1 MSMTNNGKRRVVVTG
16 LGAVTPVGLGV
27 KATWEALL
35 NNVSG
40 VKPITLFDSSQHEV
54 HIAAECHGFLAENYI
69 EKREARRLD
78 RFAQLAVAAAGE
90 AVKDSKLDFTKE
102 DTARC
107 GVIIGTGIGGIIEI
121 EEQKERLMTKGPSK
135 VSPFLIPKLM
145 ANAASAHVSI
155 IHKLRGPNYCIVTA
169 CAAGANSLGSA
180 LRSIQ
185 YGEADIMVAGGS
197 EAAISPL
204 GMSGFANMGALSKF
218 KGDPVHASRPFD
230 KERDGFVM
238 GEGAGVVVLEELEHA
253 LKRDA
258 RIYAEFSGYGLSGD
272 GHHITSPCEDGDG
285 GIRAMTG
292 ALRDANLRPDDID
305 YINAHGTSTPT
316 NDRIESRA
324 IRSVMGDRAKK
335 IPVNSTKSM
344 TGHTLGA
351 AGGVEFVVMCMS
363 LAEDRIH
370 ATLNYKN
377 PDPDCDLDY
386 VPGLPRAHKI
396 RNAFSNSLGFGGHNA
411 TLVASKLKL

>member
-1 MSMTNNGKRRVVVTG
+1 
-16 LGAVTPVGLGV
+16 LGALTPVGLTA
-27 KATWEALL
+27 KSTWDALL

-40 VKPITLFDSSQHEV
+40 VGKITLYDPVNHEV
-54 HIAAECHGFLAENYI
+54 KIAAECKGFLPENHV

-78 RFAQLAVAAAGE
+78 RFTQLAIAAANE
-90 AVKDSKLDFTKE
+90 AVADSKLNFANE

-107 GVIIGTGIGGIIEI
+107 GVIIGTGIGGITEI
-121 EEQKERLMTKGPSK
+121 EEQKERLMTKGPTK
-135 VSPFLIPKLM
+135 ISPFLIPKLM

-169 CAAGANSLGSA
+169 CASGANSLGAA

-185 YGEADIMVAGGS
+185 YGESDIMVAGGT

-204 GMSGFANMGALSKF
+204 GMAGFATMGALSKNND
-218 KGDPVHASRPFD
+218 DPCGASRPFD
-230 KERDGFVM
+230 KLRDGFIM

-258 RIYAEFSGYGLSGD
+258 RIYAEFTGYGLSGD
-272 GHHITSPCEDGDG
+272 GYHITSPCENGDG

-292 ALRDANLRPDDID
+292 ALKDANLRPEDID
-305 YINAHGTSTPT
+305 YVNAHGTSTPF
-316 NDRIESRA
+316 NDRIETRA
-324 IRSVMGDRAKK
+324 IKAVLGDRAGK

-351 AGGVEFVVMCMS
+351 AGGVEFVVMCLS
-363 LAEDRIH
+363 VAEDKVH
-370 ATLNYKN
+370 ATLNYKH

-386 VPGLPRAHKI
+386 VPGEARAHKV
-396 RNAFSNSLGFGGHNA
+396 RHAFSNSLGFGGHNA
-411 TLVASKLKL
+411 TLVASKLRL